1 MHLFFWTGLAALLF
15 IFEPASAQADSP
27 VVFEFDGVTVT
38 EQDLTEYLSE
48 RLLPEAYAGA
58 LARPGAISQAVG
70 NIFIV
75 RRAARVARE
84 MGLVRPSSE
93 SWEAQ
98 DAIDRY
104 AVERLVAHETDI
116 KMESTDWE
124 LLAKERYI
132 LSLEMQGAART
143 VAVSHIL
150 ISSNNRDF
158 NEIVS
163 RVAAVEAVLAGGRD
177 FEDVAREMSEDPSAE
192 RNGGV
197 LGYIVRGQTDPLFEA
212 VAFGM
217 GEVNEVS
224 PPVLSSFG
232 VHFIRFD
239 GESQIEAPKFEERRP
254 FLIQKLRKE
263 ASSTVR
269 PQLLEPFREP
279 AMPVLQGLDEQ
290 KLAARLLQLLSGT

>member
-1 MHLFFWTGLAALLF
+1 MHLFCWTGLAALL
-15 IFEPASAQADSP
+15 IVYWPASAQADSP

-38 EQDLTEYLSE
+38 EQDLTHYLSE
-48 RLLPEAYAGA
+48 RLLPEAYERA
-58 LARPGAISQAVG
+58 LARPGAVSQAVG

-104 AVERLVAHETDI
+104 AVEQLVAHETDI
-116 KMESTDWE
+116 KMGSTDWE
-124 LLAKERYI
+124 ALAEERYI
-132 LSLEMQGAART
+132 LNLEKQGAART

-158 NEIVS
+158 NEIVP
-163 RVAAVEAVLAGGRD
+163 RVAAVEAALAEGRD

-197 LGYIVRGQTDPLFEA
+197 LGNIMRGQTDPRFEA

-217 GEVNEVS
+217 EEVNTVS
-224 PPVLSSFG
+224 APVLSSFG

-239 GESQIEAPKFEERRP
+239 GESQIEAPKFQERRA
-254 FLIQKLRKE
+254 FLIQSLRKE
-263 ASSTVR
+263 ASGTVR
-269 PQLLEPFREP
+269 PELLEPFREP
-279 AMPVLQGLDEQ
+279 AMPALQSLDEQ